1 MSDRR
6 TKRSLCVT
14 LSSKWWHKNCCQLS
28 SCSAC
33 NMEVHIEYPRYV
45 YCLLLVC
52 RPLPWPSHLLELIVL
67 SVVGLQTS
75 AGAVTSPGA
84 NCIVCCWFSD
94 QCRGRH
100 TSWSRLY
107 CLLLVCR
114 PVLGPSHLLELI
126 VLSVVGLQTS
136 AGAVTPPGA
145 DCIVCCWFADQ
156 CGAVTPP
163 GADCIVCCWFADQCR
178 AVTSPGADCIVCC
191 WFSDQCRGRHTSWS
205 RLYCLLLVC
214 RPVPGPS
221 HLLEL
226 MGLACSVSSL
236 LTKPQFRS

>member
-1 MSDRR
+1 
-6 TKRSLCVT
+6 
-14 LSSKWWHKNCCQLS
+14 
-28 SCSAC
+28 
-33 NMEVHIEYPRYV
+33 MEVHIEYPRYV

-84 NCIVCCWFSD
+84 
-94 QCRGRH
+94 
-100 TSWSRLY
+100 
-107 CLLLVCR
+107 
-114 PVLGPSHLLELI
+114 
-126 VLSVVGLQTS
+126 
-136 AGAVTPPGA
+136 
-145 DCIVCCWFADQ
+145 
-156 CGAVTPP
+156 
-163 GADCIVCCWFADQCR
+163 
-178 AVTSPGADCIVCC
+178 DCIVCC

-226 MGLACSVSSL
+226 IVLSVVGLQTGAGPSHLLELIVLSQCLLLVCRPVPGPSHLLELMGLACSVSSL